1 MDVARLLPLLHARLD
16 VPTFKHAV
24 ATDASELGGGVVCPR
39 VTPEMDRHIWQLCS
53 SRTHATMQTLVNAA
67 SNRGE
72 NIDEESSPELHR
84 AAQHYSAFYAAVVA
98 SRWSTILSSAWHSP
112 EHINALEL
120 RAVLLSLH
128 WLLSYPSAH
137 SSRVYLLVD
146 STVALFGLWKGRSS
160 SPRLL
165 VILRK
170 ISAML
175 LASGTTLLT
184 GWLPSAV
191 NPADRP
197 SRLKPL
203 HDHDE

>member
-1 MDVARLLPLLHARLD
+1 
-16 VPTFKHAV
+16 
-24 ATDASELGGGVVCPR
+24 
-39 VTPEMDRHIWQLCS
+39 
-53 SRTHATMQTLVNAA
+53 MQTLVNAA
-67 SNRGE
+67 VNRDE
-72 NIDEESSPELHR
+72 SIDEQSSPVLHR
-84 AAQHYSAFYAAVVA
+84 AAQHYSAFYSAVAAA
-98 SRWSTILSSAWHSP
+98 RWSTIVSSAWHAA

-146 STVALFGLWKGRSS
+146 STVALFALWKGRSS

-170 ISAML
+170 ISALL
-175 LASGTTLLT
+175 LASGTSLLP

-191 NPADRP
+191 NPADEP
-197 SRLKPL
+197 SRLKPPS
-203 HDHDE
+203 DRDE

>member
-1 MDVARLLPLLHARLD
+1 MLLGLLPLLHARLD
-16 VPTFKHAV
+16 MPTFKHAV
-24 ATDASELGGGVVCPR
+24 ATDASELGAGVVCSQ

-53 SRTHATMQTLVNAA
+53 SRAHATMQTLVNAA
-67 SNRGE
+67 ANRDE
-72 NIDEESSPELHR
+72 SIDEESSPALHR

-98 SRWSTILSSAWHSP
+98 DRWSTIVSSPWRSP

-120 RAVLLSLH
+120 RAALLSLH

-146 STVALFGLWKGRSS
+146 STVALFALWKGRSS

-170 ISAML
+170 ISALL
-175 LASGTTLLT
+175 LASGTTLLP

-197 SRLKPL
+197 SRLKPQSS
-203 HDHDE
+203 HDE

>member
-1 MDVARLLPLLHARLD
+1 
-16 VPTFKHAV
+16 
-24 ATDASELGGGVVCPR
+24 
-39 VTPEMDRHIWQLCS
+39 
-53 SRTHATMQTLVNAA
+53 MQTLVNAA
-67 SNRGE
+67 ANRDE
-72 NIDEESSPELHR
+72 SIDEESSPALHR

-98 SRWSTILSSAWHSP
+98 DRWSTIVSSPWRSP

-120 RAVLLSLH
+120 RAALLSLH

-146 STVALFGLWKGRSS
+146 STVALFALWKGRSS

-170 ISAML
+170 ISALL
-175 LASGTTLLT
+175 LASGTMLLP

-197 SRLKPL
+197 SRLKPQSS
-203 HDHDE
+203 HDE